1 MKYVHSPFATS
12 VLASNPLE
20 APLFDELLDVALVAK
35 VILFN
40 DEWHTFDEVVEQL
53 MKATT
58 CSLDRAESL
67 TLEVHHRG
75 KAMVYE
81 GEMGDCIRV
90 SSILEEIALR
100 TRIEC

>member
-1 MKYVHSPFATS
+1 M
-12 VLASNPLE
+12 LE
-20 APLFDELLDVALVAK
+20 ELVDVSLVAK

-53 MKATT
+53 MKATG
-58 CSLDRAESL
+58 CSPDRAESL

-75 KAMVYE
+75 KATVYE

-90 SSILEEIALR
+90 SAILEEIALR